1 MGHVRVKDYEFK
13 IVDLRKW
20 QGIWVKKFSHT
31 GTGRAS
37 LDRLQIPF
45 LEKCDVTHFEQSC
58 LIFSRCLVFG
68 LFLSPLPFFRSSS
81 SFSFAK
87 KGQEKK
93 RQRDRERGRKHTS
106 SILMPSVDDNISD
119 TSQDSKI
126 KETSNVAA
134 QIELT
139 SIAGDN
145 HQEQQQQYRVY
156 PVRFY
161 GLTLIALLNIGS
173 SLSWL
178 CVAPIPEYAQTF
190 FNGTSLT
197 AINWFS
203 NVFMLVFIFIGPLSS
218 FVYDRHSIKM
228 GVSLE
233 LRPFILSR
241 GRLMQVV
248 VGFRIAGG
256 RCHAAISRIMASFFL
271 VVCTA
276 ASKPFSA
283 GAHRSGIW
291 MYRAIVVIFS
301 Q

>member
-31 GTGRAS
+31 GTGRAT

-45 LEKCDVTHFEQSC
+45 LEKCDTLWAELPNLLSLPGFWIIS
-58 LIFSRCLVFG
+58 FTPP
-68 LFLSPLPFFRSSS
+68 LFLDPPLPFLLQ
-81 SFSFAK
+81 K

-126 KETSNVAA
+126 KETSNVAT

-218 FVYDRHSIKM
+218 FVYDWHSIKM

>member
-1 MGHVRVKDYEFK
+1 MWRYTLWAE
-13 IVDLRKW
+13 LPNLL
-20 QGIWVKKFSHT
+20 
-31 GTGRAS
+31 S
-37 LDRLQIPF
+37 LPGFWIISFTPP
-45 LEKCDVTHFEQSC
+45 
-58 LIFSRCLVFG
+58 
-68 LFLSPLPFFRSSS
+68 LFLDPPLPFLLQ
-81 SFSFAK
+81 K

-126 KETSNVAA
+126 KETSNVAT

-197 AINWFS
+197 AINWLS
-203 NVFMLVFIFIGPLSS
+203 NMFMLVFIFIGPLSS